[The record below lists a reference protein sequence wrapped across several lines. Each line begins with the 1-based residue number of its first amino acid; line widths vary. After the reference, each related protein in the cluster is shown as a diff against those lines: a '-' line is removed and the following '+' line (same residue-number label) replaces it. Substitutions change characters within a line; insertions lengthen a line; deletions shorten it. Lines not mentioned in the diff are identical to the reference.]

1 MESITEARKSQIFEV
16 SLGELIVNLN
26 IHGIFY
32 LLRCVLP
39 LNIFYK
45 SKEICSEVGDG
56 SYIVYNMDNTELLQV
71 MGELGDQSW

>member
-39 LNIFYK
+39 LKIFYK

-56 SYIVYNMDNTELLQV
+56 SYIVYNTDNTELLQV
-71 MGELGDQSW
+71 MGKLGDQSW